1 MNRMKELRQERGIT
15 MKDAAQ
21 QLNLPYTTYV
31 NYEKGTREPNS
42 ETLIQIANFY
52 NTSIDYLLGKSD
64 TRIDDRVLDIVN
76 ELDFDALAQAGN
88 IRDALKKQQTNNTSI
103 PPGFEPLPKMVKRPL
118 VGSIACG
125 EPITAEEN
133 IEDYVDVPE
142 NVQCD
147 FCLRCKDD
155 SMIDA
160 GIHDGDVV
168 YIHIQP
174 QVENGQI
181 AAVRIDG
188 EATLKR
194 VFWDE
199 SSQTLTLLAENR
211 NFAPLVYTGPIL
223 ETVHFE
229 GKAVGYTHWF

>member
-1 MNRMKELRQERGIT
+1 MSTIGDRIKARREALGMTQEELA
-15 MKDAAQ
+15 D
-21 QLNLPYTTYV
+21 
-31 NYEKGTREPNS
+31 
-42 ETLIQIANFY
+42 
-52 NTSIDYLLGKSD
+52 LLGYRGKSSVSKLESGQGD
-64 TRIDDRVLDIVN
+64 PGQSKVLA
-76 ELDFDALAQAGN
+76 FA
-88 IRDALKKQQTNNTSI
+88 RALKTTPAYLMGWVEDPMPTGI

-142 NVQCD
+142 DAHCD
-147 FCLRCKDD
+147 FCLRCKGD

-160 GIHDGDVV
+160 GIHDGDIV

-174 QVENGQI
+174 EVENGQI

-199 SSQTLTLLAENR
+199 QQQVLQLAPCNPSMPPMI
-211 NFAPLVYTGPIL
+211 FTGPVL
-223 ETVHFE
+223 DTVHVE

>member
-1 MNRMKELRQERGIT
+1 MSTIGNRIKARREALGMTQEELA
-15 MKDAAQ
+15 D
-21 QLNLPYTTYV
+21 
-31 NYEKGTREPNS
+31 
-42 ETLIQIANFY
+42 
-52 NTSIDYLLGKSD
+52 LLGYRGKSSVSKLESGQGD
-64 TRIDDRVLDIVN
+64 PGQSKVLA
-76 ELDFDALAQAGN
+76 FA
-88 IRDALKKQQTNNTSI
+88 RALKTTPAYLMGWVEDPMPTGI

-142 NVQCD
+142 DTHCD
-147 FCLRCKDD
+147 FCLRCKGD

-160 GIHDGDVV
+160 GIHDGDLV

-174 QVENGQI
+174 EVENGQI

-194 VFWDE
+194 VFWDSANQVLQLVPANSSYMPKVYSGQSLE
-199 SSQTLTLLAENR
+199 S
-211 NFAPLVYTGPIL
+211 
-223 ETVHFE
+223 VHIE
-229 GKAVGYTHWF
+229 GRAVGFTHWL